1 MGSAIYKDGSTIKRA
16 NLFYN
21 DGGVIKDVNNF
32 TFWVKNGDQF
42 FKIPKQENLLLN
54 LDALSFS
61 CNEIQDASTN
71 ITKEVMISQADLYF
85 LYFGDAVETI
95 NPAGEYQVDILN
107 KAWFIPRKPRTRIHL
122 SENMLQN
129 GNLTIAMTLKFEG
142 TPASGRSLIWFSNS
156 TGLRLE
162 WNGSQIIVNGEALLG
177 VPANTVF
184 PALTNYNNYFQIV
197 LIVMGKRIIG
207 FQEGMI
213 CFALDLAVEP
223 SKTNADFLQI
233 FSQIGGSTNSDFGC
247 PVSIKH
253 FQIWNNIL
261 QMDEID
267 ILRKY
272 LFLD

>member
-16 NLFYN
+16 SLFYN
-21 DGGVIKDVNNF
+21 DGGVIKDINNF

-61 CNEIQDASTN
+61 CNTIQDASTN
-71 ITKEVMISQADLYF
+71 ITKQFTLSQAGTPLNDL
-85 LYFGDAVETI
+85 GDMVEVVDTQ
-95 NPAGEYQVDILN
+95 GGYQVDVLN
-107 KAWFIPRKPRTRIHL
+107 KEWYIPRKPRTRIHL
-122 SENMLQN
+122 QENMLN
-129 GNLTIAMTLKFEG
+129 SGNLTIAITLKFEG

-162 WNGSQIIVNGEALLG
+162 WNGSQIILSGEASLS
-177 VPANTVF
+177 VPTSAVF

-197 LIVMGKRIIG
+197 FMIMGKRVIG
-207 FQEGMI
+207 FQDGVL
-213 CFALDLAVEP
+213 CFVLDLASEP
-223 SKTNADFLQI
+223 SKTNGDFLQI
-233 FSQIGGSTNSDFGC
+233 FSQRGGSTNSDFGC

-261 QMDEID
+261 QMDEVD